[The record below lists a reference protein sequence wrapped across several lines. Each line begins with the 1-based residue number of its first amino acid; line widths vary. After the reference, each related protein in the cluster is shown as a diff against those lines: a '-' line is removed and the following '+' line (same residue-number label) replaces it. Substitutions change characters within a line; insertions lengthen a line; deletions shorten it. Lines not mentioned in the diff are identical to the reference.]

1 VIPITSCGGAVVVG
15 RERLLSWVLAYT
27 ESREADA
34 MSRQSASSVLCIGND
49 PVALNLRCS
58 LLRAQGWA
66 VRSSGSGH
74 EGVILFQREKVDL
87 VVVDLNG
94 DGAEAAL
101 ITSSLKQIRPEVPIV
116 LVVAD
121 ETALANGATQQAAAV
136 VAKSEESARLHGVL
150 TGLVSGR

>member
-1 VIPITSCGGAVVVG
+1 
-15 RERLLSWVLAYT
+15 
-27 ESREADA
+27 
-34 MSRQSASSVLCIGND
+34 MSRHSATSVLCIGND
-49 PVALNLRCS
+49 PVTLNLRCT
-58 LLRAQGWA
+58 LLRAQGWV

-74 EGVILFQREKVDL
+74 EGVILFQQEKVDL

-101 ITSSLKQIRPEVPIV
+101 ITSSLKQIRPEIPIG

-121 ETALANGATQQAAAV
+121 ETALARGATQQAAAV

-150 TGLVSGR
+150 AGLVSGR